1 MSNWIP
7 SEFVLNQQTER
18 SITVRPSRVPGG
30 RTIRL
35 ALVLAAVAANGCRER
50 DVPASEHQAEAP
62 RETADSLACLQRQL
76 APGDLAGWN
85 LLFITF
91 DTTRADHLGCY
102 GYATAQSS
110 TVDGLAATGAIFDHA
125 VAPVSATL
133 PSHCTMMTGLEAP
146 NHGVRTN
153 GHFNLGEDKITL
165 AEVLHDH
172 GYATAAFVATYVL
185 NHRFGMSQ
193 GFDTYDDERLRGE
206 PGSDGRFIPRRA
218 DYQTDVAIK
227 WVTRHLDSRPQQPFF
242 MWVHYFDPHLPYDPP
257 GEYSKR
263 FADKPY
269 DGEIAYADFHL
280 RRLLDSLEANQLLDS
295 TLIVLTADHGEGLFE
310 HLEKDH
316 SRLIYDT
323 TMHVPLIINCP
334 QLHDDPCRIDDITV
348 GLIDIMPTVL
358 SLLGIDAGLT
368 MDGFNLLTA
377 RVDAHRVIY
386 IETIAGLLYHGWASL
401 HGLRSIDKKFIKAP
415 LPEFYDLRA
424 DPGELRNLL
433 ETDGHVAD
441 ELAAKLEKTMS
452 AWAPVEAVA
461 RTTDRLEKRVAKNL
475 AALGYVST
483 RTPED
488 AVDRV
493 RPDPKDMVPLFE
505 DLSRKTPKELR
516 ELSWH
521 TVRSGGPDEASNRR
535 ALILAQAAAKRKPHD
550 SVFLTTLALAWYRT
564 AAYVDAIETLRRLDG
579 IPSPDEKVYSVYA
592 TACRVMSLHRLGRL
606 DQAKAAMTELRTEME
621 APWASGDEAARAL
634 LTEAASIV
642 DVR

>member
-1 MSNWIP
+1 M
-7 SEFVLNQQTER
+7 
-18 SITVRPSRVPGG
+18 
-30 RTIRL
+30 RL
-35 ALVLAAVAANGCRER
+35 ALAFAAMCGDGCRKH
-50 DVPASEHQAEAP
+50 DAPSKEHQDGAP
-62 RETADSLACLQRQL
+62 RETTDSLACIQRQL
-76 APGDLAGWN
+76 TPGDLTGWN
-85 LLFITF
+85 LLFVTF

-102 GYATAQSS
+102 GYATAH
-110 TVDGLAATGAIFDHA
+110 TPTIDRLAATGAIFDHA

-153 GHFNLGEDKITL
+153 GHFNLREDKTTL

-193 GFDTYDDERLRGE
+193 GFDTYDDERRSGE
-206 PGSDGRFIPRRA
+206 PESDDRFLPRRA

-227 WVTRHLDSRPQQPFF
+227 WITRQLDSRSQQPFF
-242 MWVHYFDPHLPYDPP
+242 MWVHYFDPHLPHDPP
-257 GEYSKR
+257 GEYGER

-269 DGEIAYADFHL
+269 DGEIAYADHHL
-280 RRLLDSLEANQLLDS
+280 RRLLDFLEANQLLDS
-295 TLIVLTADHGEGLFE
+295 TLIILTADHGEGLFE

-334 QLHDDPCRIDDITV
+334 QLHHNPCRIDDITV
-348 GLIDIMPTVL
+348 GLIDIMPTIL

-377 RVDAHRVIY
+377 RVDPHRVIY

-401 HGLRSIDKKFIKAP
+401 HGLRSIDSKFIKAP

-433 ETDGHVAD
+433 ETNGHVAD
-441 ELAAKLEKTMS
+441 EFAAKLEEIMS

-461 RTTDRLEKRVAKNL
+461 RTADRLEKRVAKNL

-483 RTPED
+483 RTPGD
-488 AVDRV
+488 DVDRV

-505 DLSRKTPKELR
+505 DLRRKTPAELR
-516 ELSWH
+516 ELSWNM
-521 TVRSGGPDEASNRR
+521 VRSGSPDDAANRR
-535 ALILAQAAAKRKPHD
+535 GLILAQAAAKRKPKA
-550 SVFLTTLALAWYRT
+550 SVFLTTLALALYRT
-564 AAYVDAIETLRRLDG
+564 AAYVDAIETLQRIDRKL
-579 IPSPDEKVYSVYA
+579 SPDEKVYSVYA

-606 DQAKAAMTELRTEME
+606 DQAQAALTELRSEME
-621 APWASGDEAARAL
+621 APWASGDETARAL
-634 LTEAASIV
+634 FAEATFIV
-642 DVR
+642 DER

>member
-1 MSNWIP
+1 MKPLREQLI
-7 SEFVLNQQTER
+7 
-18 SITVRPSRVPGG
+18 IRPSRVPGAC
-30 RTIRL
+30 TLRL
-35 ALVLAAVAANGCRER
+35 ALVLAALAANGCRER
-50 DVPASEHQAEAP
+50 EVPPTEHQGEAP

-76 APGDLAGWN
+76 TPGDLTGWN
-85 LLFITF
+85 LLFVTF

-102 GYATAQSS
+102 GYATAQ
-110 TVDGLAATGAIFDHA
+110 TPTIDRLAATGAIFDHA

-153 GHFNLGEDKITL
+153 GHFNLRKDKTTL
-165 AEVLHDH
+165 AEVLRDY

-193 GFDTYDDERLRGE
+193 GFDTYDDERRSDE
-206 PGSDGRFIPRRA
+206 PESDDRLLPRRA

-227 WVTRHLDSRPQQPFF
+227 WLTRHLDSRSRQPFF
-242 MWVHYFDPHLPYDPP
+242 MWVHYFDPHLPHDPP
-257 GEYSKR
+257 GEYGKR

-269 DGEIAYADFHL
+269 DGEIAYADHHL
-280 RRLLDSLEANQLLDS
+280 RRLLDFLETNQLLDS

-377 RVDAHRVIY
+377 KVDPHRVIY

-415 LPEFYDLRA
+415 LPEFYDLKA

-433 ETDGHVAD
+433 ETNGHVAD
-441 ELAAKLEKTMS
+441 ELAAKLEEIMS
-452 AWAPVEAVA
+452 AWPPVEAVA
-461 RTTDRLEKRVAKNL
+461 RTTDRLNKRVAKNL

-483 RTPED
+483 RTPGD
-488 AVDRV
+488 TVDRV

-505 DLSRKTPKELR
+505 DLRKKTAAEIR
-516 ELSWH
+516 ELSWN
-521 TVRSGGPDEASNRR
+521 TVRSGGPDDASNRR
-535 ALILAQAAAKRKPHD
+535 GLILARAAAKRKPDD
-550 SVFLTTLALAWYRT
+550 SVFLTTLALALYRT
-564 AAYVDAIETLRRLDG
+564 AAYVDAIETLQRLDRN
-579 IPSPDEKVYSVYA
+579 PSPDEKVYAVYA
-592 TACRVMSLHRLGRL
+592 TACRVMSLQRLGRL
-606 DQAKAAMTELRTEME
+606 DQATAAMMELRSEME
-621 APWASGDEAARAL
+621 APWASGDETARAL

-642 DVR
+642 DEH